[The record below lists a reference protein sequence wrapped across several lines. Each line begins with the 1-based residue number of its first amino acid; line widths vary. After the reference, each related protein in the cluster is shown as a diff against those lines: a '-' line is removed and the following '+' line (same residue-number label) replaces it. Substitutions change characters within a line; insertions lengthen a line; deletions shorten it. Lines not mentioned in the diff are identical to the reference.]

1 MINGIQSGGMN
12 MVDVKSFH
20 KALKA
25 AWAGRLWRKQTET
38 WTAIPRMYMK
48 NCDINMLMCM
58 NFEKE
63 KQIPIKTTGFYK
75 EVLLAWHLCGGGLK
89 APQNANAIRQQ
100 LLWGN
105 KYIQSQDKTLFID
118 NWKKK

>member
-1 MINGIQSGGMN
+1 
-12 MVDVKSFH
+12 
-20 KALKA
+20 
-25 AWAGRLWRKQTET
+25 
-38 WTAIPRMYMK
+38 
-48 NCDINMLMCM
+48 MLMCM

-105 KYIQSQDKTLFID
+105 KYIQSQGKTLFLD
-118 NWKKK
+118 NWKKSNINFIEDILSENGKFKSAEEILNLLKNKRN